1 MKAVAACPDGKEL
14 RVEPS
19 GRSARTEYLSE
30 LTMAAIKAAEKAL
43 ETIIRPQELR
53 LLTPQ
58 AFNPQANAKGAYWR

>member
-43 ETIIRPQELR
+43 ETIIRPK
-53 LLTPQ
+53 
-58 AFNPQANAKGAYWR
+58 NCGS

>member
-1 MKAVAACPDGKEL
+1 MPRRKRIAGRAV
-14 RVEPS
+14 

-30 LTMAAIKAAEKAL
+30 LAMAAIKAAEKAL

>member
-19 GRSARTEYLSE
+19 GRSAHTEYLSE

-43 ETIIRPQELR
+43 ETIIRPK
-53 LLTPQ
+53 
-58 AFNPQANAKGAYWR
+58 NCGS